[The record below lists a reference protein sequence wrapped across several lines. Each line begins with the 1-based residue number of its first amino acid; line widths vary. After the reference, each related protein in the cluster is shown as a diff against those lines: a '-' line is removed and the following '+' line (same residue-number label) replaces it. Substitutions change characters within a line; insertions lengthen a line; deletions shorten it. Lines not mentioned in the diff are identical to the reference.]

1 MNKIF
6 RSLQVLTL
14 ALVGLMGCNFELRTV
29 GDVNPTHVAEAKQV
43 LRDLWVGHIFWVRHV
58 VLNNATHNPEAR
70 DAAEEEVVTNA
81 RQIASTMTPFY
92 GEATTKELFSLLD
105 INYGAVKE
113 YSEATVAGNKRRQD
127 AALTRL
133 ASNANDLA
141 YGEIRCVGK
150 KDECVGEYTFLWG
163 RGGFKGITGTT
174 PFIGGIY
181 IEQQK
186 EGQLH
191 GTVHWPEMNLFTT
204 IGVHALPS

>member
-1 MNKIF
+1 MCES
-6 RSLQVLTL
+6 RSC
-14 ALVGLMGCNFELRTV
+14 G
-29 GDVNPTHVAEAKQV
+29 GDEAGPSQSLGWAYLLDSLCRV
-43 LRDLWVGHIFWVRHV
+43 EQRDAQSG
-58 VLNNATHNPEAR
+58 AR
-70 DAAEEEVVTNA
+70 DAAEEEVVANA

-133 ASNANDLA
+133 ASNAKDLA

-186 EGQLH
+186 EGQLY
-191 GTVHWPEMNLFTT
+191 GTAHWAEMTYS
-204 IGVHALPS
+204 LP